1 QREGETTGILCT
13 ARRGVTDHAVS
24 SLGEIFA
31 TFDDVDFGEAGR
43 NAGRI
48 GLVIVGKPNCR
59 SPSKLERPAGEG
71 TPREGADGNDD
82 GGYNKNG
89 DTAHGGYAFFTEMAA
104 RSIGRRRRGTPV
116 AA

>member
-1 QREGETTGILCT
+1 M
-13 ARRGVTDHAVS
+13 TDHAVG

-31 TFDDVDFGEAGR
+31 TFDDVGLGELGR

-48 GLVIVGKPNCR
+48 GLVIVGERNCR
-59 SPSKLERPAGEG
+59 TAGKRERPGVEG
-71 TPREGADGNDD
+71 APGKDADGNDD
-82 GGYNKNG
+82 DGGNDDNG
-89 DTAHGGYAFFTEMAA
+89 GASHGDYAFFTAMAA